1 MTKKKNPNILGGIN
15 LINSIDLC
23 PSFYKVVNEEAEL
36 VKKYDIDVETLS
48 EPSVFIKEEFLTTD
62 STSIPGAA
70 PIYKI
75 SIEKNRAYYLRDFIK
90 PEYIGVNFKWAILD
104 EEERETSTHNYKD
117 LNDYVKYFAE
127 KEVDKKK
134 DKSLK
139 EKPAYF
145 ITGGLIF
152 INNFDFTLLIEAT
165 DSKVFVDETS
175 KIKYEKFVQKFF
187 KFTIAEKEAEETT
200 TEETKTGESTTETK
214 NVDNTESSEE
224 VSGN

>member
-48 EPSVFIKEEFLTTD
+48 DPSVFIKDEFLTTN
-62 STSIPGAA
+62 STT
-70 PIYKI
+70 YTI
-75 SIEKNRAYYLRDFIK
+75 SVEKNRAYYLRDFIK
-90 PEYIGVNFKWAILD
+90 PEYTGVDFKWAILSKD
-104 EEERETSTHNYKD
+104 EVTENEVSSFKSLDE
-117 LNDYVKYFAE
+117 YVEYIESKKTE
-127 KEVDKKK
+127 KEKE

-139 EKPAYF
+139 ERPAYF

-165 DSKVFVDETS
+165 DSNISVDETS
-175 KIKYEKFVQKFF
+175 KIKYETFVQKFF
-187 KFTIAEKEAEETT
+187 KFTIAEKKTEET
-200 TEETKTGESTTETK
+200 TEETKTDKSTMTETG
-214 NVDNTESSEE
+214 DNTESSD
-224 VSGN
+224 VSGGN

>member
-48 EPSVFIKEEFLTTD
+48 NPSVFIKDEFLTTD
-62 STSIPGAA
+62 SNSTT
-70 PIYKI
+70 YTI
-75 SIEKNRAYYLRDFIK
+75 SVEKNRAYYLRDFIK
-90 PEYIGVNFKWAILD
+90 PEYIGVDFKWAILSKD
-104 EEERETSTHNYKD
+104 EVTENDVKEFKSLDEYVEYIESKKTEEVE
-117 LNDYVKYFAE
+117 
-127 KEVDKKK
+127 KK

-139 EKPAYF
+139 EKSAYF

-165 DSKVFVDETS
+165 DSNISVDETS
-175 KIKYEKFVQKFF
+175 KIKYETFVQKFF
-187 KFTIAEKEAEETT
+187 KFTIAEKKTEET
-200 TEETKTGESTTETK
+200 TEETKTDESTTTETG
-214 NVDNTESSEE
+214 DNTESSD
-224 VSGN
+224 VSGGN

>member
-48 EPSVFIKEEFLTTD
+48 NPSVFIKDEFLTTD
-62 STSIPGAA
+62 STT
-70 PIYKI
+70 YTI
-75 SIEKNRAYYLRDFIK
+75 SVEKNRAYYLRDFIK
-90 PEYIGVNFKWAILD
+90 PEYIGVDFKWAILSKD
-104 EEERETSTHNYKD
+104 EVTGEDDVKNFKSLDEYVEYIESKKTEEEK
-117 LNDYVKYFAE
+117 
-127 KEVDKKK
+127 KKK

-139 EKPAYF
+139 ERPAYF

-152 INNFDFTLLIEAT
+152 INYFDFTLLIEAT
-165 DSKVFVDETS
+165 DSKVSVDETS
-175 KIKYEKFVQKFF
+175 KIKYETFVQKLF
-187 KFTIAEKEAEETT
+187 KFTIAKKESKA
-200 TEETKTGESTTETK
+200 TEESTTTGTG
-214 NVDNTESSEE
+214 DNTESSEE